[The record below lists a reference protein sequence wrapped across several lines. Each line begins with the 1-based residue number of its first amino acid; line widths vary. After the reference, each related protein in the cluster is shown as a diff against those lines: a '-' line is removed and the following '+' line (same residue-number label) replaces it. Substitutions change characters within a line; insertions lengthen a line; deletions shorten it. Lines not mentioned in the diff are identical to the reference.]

1 MEEPHPKPSGTI
13 AILLIYAAISLILWG
28 VVYLTLFLRGS
39 TQ

>member
-13 AILLIYAAISLILWG
+13 AVLLIYAAISMILWG
-28 VVYLTLFLRGS
+28 GVYLTLLLRGS

>member
-13 AILLIYAAISLILWG
+13 VVLFIYALIILVLWG
-28 VVYLTLFLRGS
+28 FAYLALLLRGA